1 MSGYNAD
8 ISQPAE
14 KDDEN
19 TPAPVVETVAHL
31 GDYQLPSDI
40 RYTWA
45 TEYKPLSKDEMQTI
59 IDQTDMAELS
69 VPRLLATIR
78 FLKHELRKDISADD
92 SRIQHIWEQA
102 GELANDKGY
111 CEIFDDVMDALGTGY
126 ARQIDV
132 TAWVDISIKIP
143 VPLSMPRNGDVD
155 DYLDTSW
162 VQEAFDCQEIDLS
175 HANWEV
181 DWVENN

>member
-14 KDDEN
+14 RDDEN

-31 GDYQLPSDI
+31 GDYELPSDI

-59 IDQTDMAELS
+59 IDQTNMAELS

-92 SRIQHIWEQA
+92 SRLEHIWEQA
-102 GELANDKGY
+102 GELADEKGY
-111 CEIFDDVMDALGTGY
+111 CDAFEYMMAQLGTGY
-126 ARQIDV
+126 AREEDV
-132 TAWVDISIKIP
+132 IVTVSINTTVTIP
-143 VPLSMPRNGDVD
+143 LTIKRGADASDYIETSDVESALND
-155 DYLDTSW
+155 QL
-162 VQEAFDCQEIDLS
+162 DLS
-175 HANWEV
+175 SYDWEV
-181 DWVENN
+181 QDVETC